1 MLDTLA
7 RASLE
12 GAILVTVVWAATRLL
27 PTLSPAARTL
37 LWWCA
42 AAKFVVALVWVAP
55 VSLPILPAAPPSTI
69 VRTAAPASSAPA
81 IARKA
86 IAPANVSPGGSSAR
100 LVWRDLAAGLW
111 AVGVVAAAAAGWRRS
126 KQAAAV
132 KQCAQEAPAHVRRMT
147 ADLAGQLG
155 VRREPAVLVSSAV
168 QTPLVA
174 GLRRPAI
181 LVPESF
187 LALPER
193 QQRMVLCHELAHVKR
208 GDLWFGCAPAL
219 AERVFFFHPLAHLAA
234 REYGL
239 WREAACDATVM
250 RTLDASPREYG
261 RLLLDLGITRPRV
274 GLAAAG
280 ASWSFSSLKRRIAM
294 LREPSNRPL
303 TSRLIGA
310 GAVAV
315 AAGAIVP
322 LQLTARS
329 PHPVTVI
336 ESAWSA
342 PASVPAAVSPAPVAA
357 PAGINTR
364 DQAKDDEREKD
375 RLNYVLLH
383 EDHQS
388 MSSGSSGD
396 IRRARSYQRSGERLL
411 WFRHEGREYVVRD
424 PATLDEVENTWHP
437 VGELGGEMG
446 KIGAKQG
453 EIGAKQ
459 GEVGARQGAVGAEQ
473 GRIGAQQGALG
484 SRQAVL
490 AAREMGQ
497 LSEAQRAEIEKERR
511 NIDTQMRALD
521 DEMQKLGRKMEE
533 VSQPMMALGKEM
545 EAYGREMEAL
555 GKKMDAESKKAERAM
570 RELIERTVQSGTA
583 QIAK

>member
-12 GAILVTVVWAATRLL
+12 GALLVAIVWTAARLL
-27 PTLSPAARTL
+27 PNLSPATRTL

-55 VSLPILPAAPPSTI
+55 VNVPILPAAPQSTSVRTTGPGSNASTI
-69 VRTAAPASSAPA
+69 APQ
-81 IARKA
+81 A
-86 IAPANVSPGGSSAR
+86 IAPANASRTGSSAR
-100 LVWRDLAAGLW
+100 PVWRDLAAGLW
-111 AVGVVAAAAAGWRRS
+111 VIGVVAATAAGWRRWR
-126 KQAAAV
+126 QAAAV
-132 KQCAQEAPAHVRRMT
+132 KQRAQEAPAPVRRMT
-147 ADLAGQLG
+147 AQLAVRLG
-155 VRREPAVLVSSAV
+155 VRREPAVLVSPAV

-181 LVPESF
+181 LVPEAF

-261 RLLLDLGITRPRV
+261 RLLLDLGISRPRV
-274 GLAAAG
+274 GLSAAG

-294 LREPSNRPL
+294 LREPSNRPF

-310 GAVAV
+310 GAVALAV
-315 AAGAIVP
+315 GAIVP

-336 ESAWSA
+336 ESGP
-342 PASVPAAVSPAPVAA
+342 PATAAPAAVPAPVAA
-357 PAGINTR
+357 SERVETR
-364 DQAKDDEREKD
+364 GQGKADARDED
-375 RLNYVLLH
+375 RPTYVLLH
-383 EDHQS
+383 DDQHS
-388 MSSGSSGD
+388 TSSGTSGD
-396 IRRARSYQRSGERLL
+396 MRRARSYQRSGEPLL
-411 WFRHEGREYVVRD
+411 WFRHDGREYIVRD
-424 PATLDEVENTWHP
+424 PATLDEVEAVWKP
-437 VGELGGEMG
+437 VSELGGEMG

-459 GEVGARQGAVGAEQ
+459 GAIGARQGLVGAEQ

-497 LSEAQRAEIEKERR
+497 PSEAQRAEIEKERSR
-511 NIDTQMRALD
+511 IDTQMRELSA
-521 DEMQKLGRKMEE
+521 EMEKLGKKMEE
-533 VSQPMMALGKEM
+533 VSQPMEALGREM
-545 EAYGREMEAL
+545 EVYGREMEAL
-555 GKKMDAESKKAERAM
+555 GKKMEAESKKAERAM
-570 RELIERTVQSGTA
+570 RELIERAVQTGTA

>member
-1 MLDTLA
+1 MLDTLV

-12 GAILVTVVWAATRLL
+12 GAILVAVVWAATRLL

-42 AAKFVVALVWVAP
+42 AAKFVIALVWVAP
-55 VSLPILPAAPPSTI
+55 VSLPILPAAPPSTG
-69 VRTAAPASSAPA
+69 VRTTAPASSVST
-81 IARKA
+81 IAREA
-86 IAPANVSPGGSSAR
+86 ISPANASRGGSSAR

-111 AVGVVAAAAAGWRRS
+111 AIGVVAAAAAGWRRA

-132 KQCAQEAPAHVRRMT
+132 KQCAKEAPAHVRRMT
-147 ADLAGQLG
+147 ADLAVRLG

-181 LVPESF
+181 LVPEAF

-294 LREPSNRPL
+294 LREPSSRPF
-303 TSRLIGA
+303 TSRLLGA

-315 AAGAIVP
+315 AVGAIVP

-336 ESAWSA
+336 ESASSA
-342 PASVPAAVSPAPVAA
+342 PVAAPAVSPAPVAA
-357 PAGINTR
+357 PARVETR
-364 DQAKDDEREKD
+364 EQAKGEREKD
-375 RLNYVLLH
+375 RLNYVLLQD
-383 EDHQS
+383 DHHS
-388 MSSGSSGD
+388 TSSGSSQD
-396 IRRARSYQRSGERLL
+396 MRRARSYQRSGERLL

-424 PATLDEVENTWHP
+424 PATLDEVENIWEP
-437 VGELGGEMG
+437 VGVLGGEMG

-484 SRQAVL
+484 SRQAAL
-490 AAREMGQ
+490 AVREMGQ

-511 NIDTQMRALD
+511 NIDVQMRELD
-521 DEMQKLGRKMEE
+521 VEMQKLGRKMEE
-533 VSQPMMALGKEM
+533 VGQPMEALGKEM
-545 EAYGREMEAL
+545 EVYGREMEAL
-555 GKKMDAESKKAERAM
+555 GKKMEVESKNAERAM
-570 RELIERTVQSGTA
+570 RDLIERTVKSGTA